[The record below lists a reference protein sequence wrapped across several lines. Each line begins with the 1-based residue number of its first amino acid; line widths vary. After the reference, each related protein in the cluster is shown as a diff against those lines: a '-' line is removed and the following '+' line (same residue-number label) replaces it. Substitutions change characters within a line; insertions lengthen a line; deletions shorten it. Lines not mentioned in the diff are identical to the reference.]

1 MESKK
6 VVVVGAGA
14 AGLMAASAAAM
25 YGASVTLIEKN
36 KRVGRKI
43 MITGKGRCNVCNN
56 CDVETFIR
64 NVPTNGKFLY
74 SAINKLTPE
83 DTVAFFEGLGLSL
96 KTERG
101 NRVFPQS
108 DKAVDVVDTLYN
120 YVKNCGCKIVED
132 TAEELLLE
140 NGEAVG
146 VKCKNKTYYADSVII
161 CCGGKS
167 YPLTGSTGDGYT
179 LAKQVGHTIVP
190 LKPSLVPLESKN
202 LDCKSMQGLS
212 LKNAGLKIVDTQ
224 SGKTV
229 YDDFGEM
236 LFTHFGMSGPMV
248 LSASSHIRDISDGRY
263 NAVIDIKP
271 ALSYEQL
278 EKRLQR
284 DFDENHNKDVS
295 NSFTKLLPKKLVV
308 PVLKRW
314 GIPFDKK
321 CNSVTKKERRT
332 LCELLKA
339 FTVEISGFRPIEEAI
354 ITSGGVK
361 TTEINPKTMESRL
374 VKGLY
379 FAGEVIDCDAYTG
392 GFNLQIAWSTGNLAG
407 ESAAYY
413 ERKNKMSVAIAL
425 DGPAGAGK
433 STIAK
438 RVAKALDY
446 IYVDTGA
453 LYRTIGLSAMRRNI
467 EPVESKE
474 VSDMLSKIKV
484 EIAFNDKMEQ
494 IVLLNGEDVSSLI
507 RTPEVSMTASKI
519 SAIPEVRAYLLDLQR
534 DMAKKNNVIMDGRD
548 IGTVVLPDAK
558 VKIFLTASP
567 EARAERRYKELLEKG
582 MTVSYNDVLKDV
594 NERDY
599 NDSHRKTAP
608 LKPAEGCVIVDTT
621 ELDFE
626 QSVDK
631 IISVIKENV

>member
-1 MESKK
+1 M
-6 VVVVGAGA
+6 
-14 AGLMAASAAAM
+14 
-25 YGASVTLIEKN
+25 
-36 KRVGRKI
+36 
-43 MITGKGRCNVCNN
+43 
-56 CDVETFIR
+56 
-64 NVPTNGKFLY
+64 
-74 SAINKLTPE
+74 
-83 DTVAFFEGLGLSL
+83 
-96 KTERG
+96 
-101 NRVFPQS
+101 
-108 DKAVDVVDTLYN
+108 VDTLYN

-179 LAKQVGHTIVP
+179 LAKQAGHTIVP

-202 LDCKSMQGLS
+202 LDCKSMQGLA
-212 LKNAGLKIVDTQ
+212 LKNVGLKIVDTQ

-284 DFDENHNKDVS
+284 DFDENNKDVS

-321 CNSVTKKERRT
+321 CNSVIKEERRT

-407 ESAAYY
+407 ESAAY
-413 ERKNKMSVAIAL
+413 
-425 DGPAGAGK
+425 
-433 STIAK
+433 
-438 RVAKALDY
+438 
-446 IYVDTGA
+446 
-453 LYRTIGLSAMRRNI
+453 
-467 EPVESKE
+467 
-474 VSDMLSKIKV
+474 
-484 EIAFNDKMEQ
+484 
-494 IVLLNGEDVSSLI
+494 
-507 RTPEVSMTASKI
+507 
-519 SAIPEVRAYLLDLQR
+519 
-534 DMAKKNNVIMDGRD
+534 
-548 IGTVVLPDAK
+548 
-558 VKIFLTASP
+558 
-567 EARAERRYKELLEKG
+567 
-582 MTVSYNDVLKDV
+582 
-594 NERDY
+594 
-599 NDSHRKTAP
+599 
-608 LKPAEGCVIVDTT
+608 
-621 ELDFE
+621 
-626 QSVDK
+626 
-631 IISVIKENV
+631 

>member
-83 DTVAFFEGLGLSL
+83 DTVAFFEGLGLPL

-120 YVKNCGCKIVED
+120 YVKNCGCKIAED

-167 YPLTGSTGDGYT
+167 YPLTGSTGDGYI
-179 LAKQVGHTIVP
+179 LAKQAGHTIVP

-236 LFTHFGMSGPMV
+236 LFTHFGVSGPMI
-248 LSASSHIRDISDGRY
+248 LSASAHMRNMEPCRY
-263 NAVIDIKP
+263 EIYVDMKP
-271 ALSYEQL
+271 ALDDEKLDARILREMSENSNKAISNLVGLLLPRAIINPVVRLSGIKNSTKCNQL
-278 EKRLQR
+278 TKEERKRLAHTIK
-284 DFDENHNKDVS
+284 NL
-295 NSFTKLLPKKLVV
+295 KLT
-308 PVLKRW
+308 VLR
-314 GIPFDKK
+314 
-321 CNSVTKKERRT
+321 
-332 LCELLKA
+332 
-339 FTVEISGFRPIEEAI
+339 FRPISEAV
-354 ITSGGVK
+354 ITSGGVDVN
-361 TTEINPKTMESRL
+361 ELSPKTMESKLCRN
-374 VKGLY
+374 LY
-379 FAGEVIDCDAYTG
+379 FAGEVIDVDAYTG
-392 GFNLQIAWSTGNLAG
+392 GFNLQIAFSTGFAAG
-407 ESAAYY
+407 NA
-413 ERKNKMSVAIAL
+413 
-425 DGPAGAGK
+425 
-433 STIAK
+433 
-438 RVAKALDY
+438 
-446 IYVDTGA
+446 
-453 LYRTIGLSAMRRNI
+453 
-467 EPVESKE
+467 
-474 VSDMLSKIKV
+474 
-484 EIAFNDKMEQ
+484 Q
-494 IVLLNGEDVSSLI
+494 
-507 RTPEVSMTASKI
+507 
-519 SAIPEVRAYLLDLQR
+519 
-534 DMAKKNNVIMDGRD
+534 
-548 IGTVVLPDAK
+548 
-558 VKIFLTASP
+558 
-567 EARAERRYKELLEKG
+567 
-582 MTVSYNDVLKDV
+582 
-594 NERDY
+594 
-599 NDSHRKTAP
+599 
-608 LKPAEGCVIVDTT
+608 
-621 ELDFE
+621 
-626 QSVDK
+626 
-631 IISVIKENV
+631 

>member
-321 CNSVTKKERRT
+321 CNSVTKEERRT